1 MLPNQ
6 VVTVLGF
13 PVDAE
18 QFVPFEF
25 PAQCVLE
32 LSSIVDGSV
41 VRARF
46 ASLPPPIAAA
56 RDGAG
61 HEQWYAARLAVTFN
75 YIKTCGVDATNERT
89 TSAHMTWLALI
100 EQLTRVSIASIADNG
115 AFRVR
120 AIPTHG
126 VVLRGFEGQFS
137 VTLATPGQH
146 GSTAE
151 TRVGVAEP
159 TMHAVLE
166 ACSALLGEP
175 VRESYSVFGATT
187 GRHVSEHENLLL
199 QTSSGP
205 FYVQKLVTRKTM
217 QLVPLPACFKCGKLV
232 GVLER
237 SCATSARDHS
247 VPKITMCNACGKLL
261 RCATCGADH
270 AGDEKARKKFCCGIK
285 MPTADRTVCV
295 WGMRLCVLPG
305 TRAIVHPEAGVHIP
319 CLPARKG
326 SVVPEYASVWS
337 HVAATGDDG
346 LAQRAL
352 EARRGRTRLEHV
364 AHYARAMVDKRA
376 ARPGAF
382 AALPTNVIRLIFR
395 HVYACIPMAP
405 TTPTDVLFWRRFIDA
420 RLAEARSKA
429 EP

>member
-56 RDGAG
+56 REG

-75 YIKTCGVDATNERT
+75 YVKTCGVDATNERT

-100 EQLTRVSIASIADNG
+100 EQLTRMSIAAIADNG
-115 AFRVR
+115 AFRIR

-187 GRHVSEHENLLL
+187 GRNVSEHENLLL
-199 QTSSGP
+199 HTSSGP
-205 FYVQKLVTRKTM
+205 FYVQKFVTRKTM

-247 VPKITMCNACGKLL
+247 VPRVTLCNACGKLL

-270 AGDEKARKKFCCGIK
+270 AGDEKARKKFCCGQK
-285 MPTADRTVCV
+285 MPTEDRTVCV
-295 WGMRLCVLPG
+295 WGMRLSVLPG

-420 RLAEARSKA
+420 RLAEARSQA
-429 EP
+429 DA